1 MYINTISK
9 TSFCYLGLAYATSQD
24 LTMTHAYIGLKFRYA
39 STNNAE
45 GSCHQG
51 VLLLDAIL
59 LFKIPYIVTESL
71 LSFFQ
76 SNFA

>member
-45 GSCHQG
+45 GSCHPLIQDPLHCYG
-51 VLLLDAIL
+51 IIIIFFSKQFRISHALL
-59 LFKIPYIVTESL
+59 YY
-71 LSFFQ
+71 
-76 SNFA
+76 